1 MDLNGIDMFLGYDWL
16 VKHNPEV
23 DWNKETIWFTKY
35 PRTYRTKHQNILFIS
50 RNQKTQA
57 MDNNDKR
64 QQKIGKKPDITNPE
78 DLLDYIQPF
87 IYLFNKKKFEKLPE
101 RQE

>member
-1 MDLNGIDMFLGYDWL
+1 
-16 VKHNPEV
+16 
-23 DWNKETIWFTKY
+23 
-35 PRTYRTKHQNILFIS
+35 
-50 RNQKTQA
+50 